1 MHAKSLLETRQKV
14 RVCVPTAIGNDAT
27 RDGARI
33 DLNQTSLRPGSYRVG
48 GGRQRLPLRCVQRF
62 INAIAIDSVAGR
74 LTPARL
80 IPCFSLS
87 YPGEAE
93 TTVRSC
99 PGNLIVAMRFA
110 SAS

>member
-48 GGRQRLPLRCVQRF
+48 GGRQRLPLRCVQRKPLCGKRSKPP
-62 INAIAIDSVAGR
+62 ASSSSTRTVVA
-74 LTPARL
+74 PACAFVNPQKKR
-80 IPCFSLS
+80 
-87 YPGEAE
+87 
-93 TTVRSC
+93 V
-99 PGNLIVAMRFA
+99 GN
-110 SAS
+110 